1 MSAGKTPDIAPE
13 DRSLPGLFFRI
24 SSQMKSRKFIW
35 NRHNSGWIGI
45 SYSEVAKEVKNIASG
60 LLARGV
66 NPGDRVIIN
75 SENRLEWVIAD
86 LAIMSIGAVTVPAY
100 TSNTTDDHL
109 HLLNDSEAV
118 AIICSTRKL
127 ATAAEAAAEKA
138 PSCRLLILIE
148 NSKTIHQPAGLAIIS
163 WENLSADGRCYPAD
177 IDAMVSTLDTE
188 SLACIIYTSGSDD
201 HPKGVMLSHRSIL
214 SNITAARERF
224 PMVRE
229 GREVFLSLLPL
240 SHAYEHTIGLYFAI
254 LVAAEIYHLPTPE
267 HIAQALLET
276 RPTMMTAVPRLC
288 ELLHDRIRSGAKGRG
303 RLAEKLLTLTLRLGR
318 KKEQRDQL
326 SLGEKLLDRILTVL
340 VRRAVARQLGGRL
353 RIIVSGG
360 AALSPAVGRFF
371 LALGIRL
378 VQGYGQTEA
387 SPVISSNGT
396 DDIRIQSVGRPL
408 HGVEVSLSKSGEL
421 LVRGPLVMKGYWRQP
436 QETSRV
442 LKDGWL
448 HTGDIAEIDD
458 DGFITITGRKK
469 DIIVNSGG
477 ENVSPG
483 RVESRLLAQPNIE
496 QAMVFGD
503 RRPWLVAV
511 IVPSQLCLER
521 AANKPDKITRYIQ
534 SDIDTANSRLAA
546 SERVR
551 RFLIDR
557 EGFSVSNKRL
567 TPTLKPKRHIIWRD
581 FEDKLNRLYSRQA

>member
-1 MSAGKTPDIAPE
+1 MNRMNPSTLFPE
-13 DRSLPGLFFRI
+13 DRSLPAMFLRI
-24 SSQMKSRKFIW
+24 STRMGPGKFIW
-35 NRHNSGWIGI
+35 NRHMGGWIGI
-45 SYSEVAKEVKNIASG
+45 SYGEVAKEVRHIASG

-66 NPGDRVIIN
+66 NAGDRVIIN

-100 TSNTTDDHL
+100 TSYTIDDHL
-109 HLLNDSEAV
+109 HLINDSGAV

-127 ATAAEAAAEKA
+127 ASVAEVAAEQA
-138 PSCRLLILIE
+138 PSCRLLVLIE
-148 NSKTIHQPAGLAIIS
+148 SSKTIHQPAGLAIIS
-163 WENLSADGRCYPAD
+163 WDNLIADGKRFPAD
-177 IDAMVSTLDTE
+177 IDAMISTLEPDN
-188 SLACIIYTSGSDD
+188 LACIIYTSGSDD
-201 HPKGVMLSHRSIL
+201 QPKGVMLSHRSIL
-214 SNITAARERF
+214 GNITAARERF

-267 HIAQALLET
+267 HIAQALREA

-288 ELLHDRIRSGAKGRG
+288 ELLHDRIRSSAKGRG
-303 RLAEKLLTLTLRLGR
+303 RMAENLLALTLRLGR
-318 KKEQRDQL
+318 KKEQKDRL
-326 SLGEKLLDRILTVL
+326 SPGEMLLDLFLTVL

-408 HGVEVSLSKSGEL
+408 EGVEVRRSKSGEL
-421 LVRGPLVMKGYWRQP
+421 LVRGPLVMQGYWGQP
-436 QETSRV
+436 EETAKV

-448 HTGDIAEIDD
+448 HTGDIAEIDG

-483 RVESRLLAQPNIE
+483 RVESRLLAQPYIE

-511 IVPSQLCLER
+511 VVPSQLCLDH
-521 AANKPDKITRYIQ
+521 AAKKPDKITKYIQ

-551 RFLIDR
+551 RFIIDR
-557 EGFSVSNKRL
+557 DGFTIDNKRL
-567 TPTLKPKRHIIWRD
+567 TPTLKPRRHIIWRD
-581 FEDKLNRLYSRQA
+581 FEDRLNQLYSRQN